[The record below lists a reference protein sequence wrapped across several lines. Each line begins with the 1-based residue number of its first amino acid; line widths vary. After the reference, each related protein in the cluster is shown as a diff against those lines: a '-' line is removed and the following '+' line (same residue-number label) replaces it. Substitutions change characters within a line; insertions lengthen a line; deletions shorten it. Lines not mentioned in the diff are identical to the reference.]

1 MQGMR
6 LASWSQCSCLND
18 SICNKRRGWMTYGM
32 VKTTAW
38 IEVKVKGQ
46 VLCPAVSGRLIR
58 LRDIVLFFADLWI
71 TRTR

>member
-1 MQGMR
+1 M
-6 LASWSQCSCLND
+6 A
-18 SICNKRRGWMTYGM
+18 YGM